1 MARQR
6 TDITMDPEGNP
17 QRRAAISV
25 DGPAPKSRR
34 ARAARARVERRAT
47 RQHTRNES
55 RGFGGR
61 PISAA
66 ADEEVLDDPDG
77 TEPDVAV
84 DVEA

>member
-1 MARQR
+1 VARQR
-6 TDITMDPEGNP
+6 TEITMDPEGNP

-47 RQHTRNES
+47 RRHTRNES
-55 RGFGGR
+55 RRFGGR
-61 PISAA
+61 PITTD
-66 ADEEVLDDPDG
+66 ADDDLRDDP
-77 TEPDVAV
+77 EPDVAV